1 MILFKADPLEG
12 QISLFSCILV
22 AKERKKQKKRV
33 KEKERNHVIITLTC
47 MYSIKCFEKFFCLH
61 FANFKV
67 LVDIS
72 TAPDESF
79 HKD

>member
-33 KEKERNHVIITLTC
+33 KEKETNHVIITLTC
-47 MYSIKCFEKFFCLH
+47 MYSIKCFEKARIFFVYILPILR
-61 FANFKV
+61 F
-67 LVDIS
+67 
-72 TAPDESF
+72 
-79 HKD
+79 